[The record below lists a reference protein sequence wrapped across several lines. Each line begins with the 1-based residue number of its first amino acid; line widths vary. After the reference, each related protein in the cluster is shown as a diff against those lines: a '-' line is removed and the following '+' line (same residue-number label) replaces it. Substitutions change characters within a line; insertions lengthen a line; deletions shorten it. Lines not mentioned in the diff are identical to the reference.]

1 MNKKSFLYALPVLC
15 LVACG
20 SPTTDDANDASGT
33 ASPYLAREVVGVH
46 LLSTDMRYNETCEYV
61 GEEVIRSTFAIKEDA
76 ELMTHDESN
85 GCEYHW
91 GKNHVSIAMTGKRPF
106 ESIFKAEYVFD
117 RLLQGGG
124 PADIHGDEATG
135 ADLHGQAS
143 EGETMSK
150 EAEAKAKTGQKA
162 ANDTATTI
170 SGVTNVAAKLTEPA
184 HDTETGEA
192 IAGIGDKAI
201 WEHAKHT
208 LHVLNNNHIMHVTI
222 GTADSDKVKISRAVA
237 LAKVA
242 FDRLG
247 HQLPD

>member
-20 SPTTDDANDASGT
+20 SPNTDDANDAAGT

-46 LLSTDMRYNETCEYV
+46 ALSTDMRYNETCEYV
-61 GEEVIRSTFAIKEDA
+61 GEEVIRSTFAVKEDT
-76 ELMTHDESN
+76 ELMTHDEAN

-91 GKNHVSIAMTGKRPF
+91 GKNHVSISMTGKRPF
-106 ESIFKAEYVFD
+106 ESIFKAEYVFN

-124 PADIHGDEATG
+124 PAETHGNEAKG

-143 EGETMSK
+143 EGETMTK
-150 EAEAKAKTGQKA
+150 EAEAAAQTGQKA
-162 ANDTATTI
+162 ANDTALTI
-170 SGVTNVAAKLTEPA
+170 SGVPPIAAQLTEPA

-192 IAGIGDKAI
+192 VAGIGDKAV

-208 LHVLNNNHIMHVTI
+208 LHVLNNNHIMHVMV

-242 FDRLG
+242 IDRIN